1 MKLYDFRLFPN
12 PRRARIFIAEKGLK
26 IPIEQVDALAGAN
39 RTPEF
44 LKKNPSGGL
53 PVLELDDGSC
63 LAESVAICRYL
74 EGLHPNPNLMGR
86 DTREQAFIE
95 QWNRRMELELFAVV
109 ARFFQNT
116 GAFFKGRLPQ
126 VPEYGEVQRA
136 NVVQRLKRMD
146 AELAEREFVAAD
158 RYTIADITA
167 LVGVDL
173 FCGYGGQPFP
183 AELPNLKRW
192 HAAVSSRP
200 SAKA

>member
-12 PRRARIFIAEKGLK
+12 PRRARIFIAEKALE

-95 QWNRRMELELFAVV
+95 QWNRRMELELFAVA

-173 FCGYGGQPFP
+173 FCGYGGQSFP